1 MKPGR
6 GIACEENLL
15 GDVVSLFDRCV
26 GGMRQRERYALFV
39 VELRRE
45 RFIEP
50 ERHAAISNANAVNS
64 QSDNDADTNAKTAY
78 LCFQPS
84 YLYPVVWFELYH
96 VQQ

>member
-39 VELRRE
+39 ELRRE

-50 ERHAAISNANAVNS
+50 ERHAAISNANVVNS
-64 QSDNDADTNAKTAY
+64 QSDNDTNANAEAAY
-78 LCFQPS
+78 LRFQPS